1 MNMTYLTRSRPTLP
15 PTLLQTLAVAAALGL
30 GALATGCGSS
40 GGSGASAASEAPPAV
55 VPVPVASRPAFDLTK
70 DVHPF
75 DPALVKQWP
84 GLPNVGTSCYVNAGI
99 KLLAAMPDLDPL
111 LAIAPGDAAT
121 TARVRTSLRRI
132 INFIRSGGV
141 LVGAPERDAEGLL
154 RAVFE
159 AFQAHPDLRSSVENL
174 RGGGGFATMVV
185 NRALRVLGAGNRYT
199 LRIEVKT
206 TPVQPLALP
215 RYGTDHSNV
224 LMVSSDPDDG
234 AFDPARVHSTADF
247 IRLAFTEACTFPS
260 GRPDYLHNRV
270 QTFPTQVP
278 DNLVLEFNHH
288 AGPTRALPFSEQVAV
303 ATYEVDPAHGT
314 ELRQGD
320 VPMRALA
327 ATVFRTG
334 HFWAV
339 IRGAD
344 GWYKQDDATPST
356 PVPLTDL
363 DEQANS
369 QGGLTRHLE
378 QVLYQRGQ
386 P

>member
-1 MNMTYLTRSRPTLP
+1 MLYESRPPATLP
-15 PTLLQTLAVAAALGL
+15 PTLLRTLAVAAALGL

-40 GGSGASAASEAPPAV
+40 GGSGASAAGEAPPAV
-55 VPVPVASRPAFDLTK
+55 VPVASRPAFDLAK
-70 DVHPF
+70 GVQPF

-111 LAIAPGDAAT
+111 LAAVPADAAA

-141 LVGAPERDAEGLL
+141 LVGAPERDADGLL

-174 RGGGGFATMVV
+174 RGGGGFATNVV

-224 LMVSSDPDDG
+224 LMVSSDPDNG
-234 AFDPARVHSTADF
+234 AFDPAQVHNTADF
-247 IRLAFTEACTFPS
+247 IRLAFTEACTYPS
-260 GRPDYLHNRV
+260 GRPDYQHNRV

-314 ELRQGD
+314 ELRQAD

-327 ATVFRTG
+327 ATVFRNG

-356 PVPLTDL
+356 PVPPTDQ
-363 DEQANS
+363 DEQANP
-369 QGGLTRHLE
+369 QGGMTRHLE

>member
-1 MNMTYLTRSRPTLP
+1 MLYESRPPATLP
-15 PTLLQTLAVAAALGL
+15 PTLLRTLAVAAALGL

-40 GGSGASAASEAPPAV
+40 GGSGASAAGEAPPAV
-55 VPVPVASRPAFDLTK
+55 VPVASRPAFDLAK
-70 DVHPF
+70 GVQPF

-111 LAIAPGDAAT
+111 LAAVPADAAA

-141 LVGAPERDAEGLL
+141 LVGAPERDADGLL

-174 RGGGGFATMVV
+174 RGGGGFATNVV

-224 LMVSSDPDDG
+224 LMVSSDPDNG
-234 AFDPARVHSTADF
+234 AFDPAQVHNTADF
-247 IRLAFTEACTFPS
+247 IRLAFTEACTYPS
-260 GRPDYLHNRV
+260 GRPDYQHNRV

-314 ELRQGD
+314 ELRQAD

-327 ATVFRTG
+327 ATVFRNG

-363 DEQANS
+363 DEQANP
-369 QGGLTRHLE
+369 QGGVTRHLE
-378 QVLYQRGQ
+378 QVLYQRVQ

>member
-1 MNMTYLTRSRPTLP
+1 
-15 PTLLQTLAVAAALGL
+15 
-30 GALATGCGSS
+30 
-40 GGSGASAASEAPPAV
+40 V
-55 VPVPVASRPAFDLTK
+55 VPVPVPAAPAAHSAFDLAK

-75 DPALVKQWP
+75 DPVLVKQWP

-111 LAIAPGDAAT
+111 LAIAPADDAAT
-121 TARVRTSLRRI
+121 AEVRTSLRRI

-141 LVGAPERDAEGLL
+141 LVGAPEQDAAGLL
-154 RAVFE
+154 QAVFK
-159 AFQAHPDLRSSVENL
+159 AFGAHPELRSTMENL
-174 RGGGGFATMVV
+174 RGGGAFATTVV
-185 NRALRVLGAGNRYT
+185 NRALRALGAGNRFT

-206 TPVQPLALP
+206 TPVQALALP

-224 LMVSSDPDDG
+224 LVVSSDPDNG
-234 AFDPARVHSTADF
+234 AFDPARVHNTADL
-247 IRLAFTEACTFPS
+247 IRLAFTEACTYPS

-270 QTFPTQVP
+270 QTFPTRVP
-278 DNLVLEFNHH
+278 GSLVLEFNHH
-288 AGPTRALPFSEQVAV
+288 LGPTRALPFSEQVAV
-303 ATYEVDPAHGT
+303 ATYAVDPAHGT
-314 ELRQGD
+314 ELRQAD

-344 GWYKQDDATPST
+344 GWYKQDDARPST

-363 DEQANS
+363 DEQANP
-369 QGGLTRHLE
+369 QGALTRNLE

-386 P
+386 L

>member
-1 MNMTYLTRSRPTLP
+1 MLYVSRPPATLP
-15 PTLLQTLAVAAALGL
+15 PTLLRTLAVAAALGL

-40 GGSGASAASEAPPAV
+40 GGSGASAAGEAPPAV
-55 VPVPVASRPAFDLTK
+55 VPVASRPAFDLAK
-70 DVHPF
+70 GVQPF

-111 LAIAPGDAAT
+111 LAAVPADAAA

-141 LVGAPERDAEGLL
+141 LVGAPERDADGLL

-174 RGGGGFATMVV
+174 RGGGGFATNVV

-224 LMVSSDPDDG
+224 LMVSSDPDNG
-234 AFDPARVHSTADF
+234 AFDPAQVHNTADF
-247 IRLAFTEACTFPS
+247 IRLAFTEACTYPS
-260 GRPDYLHNRV
+260 GRPDYQHNRV

-314 ELRQGD
+314 ELRQAD

-327 ATVFRTG
+327 ATVFRNG

-356 PVPLTDL
+356 PVPPTDL
-363 DEQANS
+363 DEQANP
-369 QGGLTRHLE
+369 QGGVTRHLE

>member
-1 MNMTYLTRSRPTLP
+1 MLYESRPPATLP
-15 PTLLQTLAVAAALGL
+15 PTLLRTLAVAAALGL

-40 GGSGASAASEAPPAV
+40 GGSGASAAGEAPPAV
-55 VPVPVASRPAFDLTK
+55 VPVASRPAFDLAK
-70 DVHPF
+70 GVQPF

-111 LAIAPGDAAT
+111 LAAVPADAAA

-132 INFIRSGGV
+132 LNFIRSGGV
-141 LVGAPERDAEGLL
+141 LVGAPERDADGLL

-174 RGGGGFATMVV
+174 RGGGGFATNVV

-224 LMVSSDPDDG
+224 LMVSSDPDNG
-234 AFDPARVHSTADF
+234 AFDPAQVHNTADF
-247 IRLAFTEACTFPS
+247 IRLAFTEACTYPS
-260 GRPDYLHNRV
+260 GRPDYQHNRV

-314 ELRQGD
+314 ELRQAD

-327 ATVFRTG
+327 ATVFRNG

-356 PVPLTDL
+356 PVPPTDL
-363 DEQANS
+363 DEQANP
-369 QGGLTRHLE
+369 QGGMTRHLE

>member
-1 MNMTYLTRSRPTLP
+1 MLYESRPPATLP
-15 PTLLQTLAVAAALGL
+15 PTLLRTLAVAAALGL

-40 GGSGASAASEAPPAV
+40 GGSGASAAGEAPPAV
-55 VPVPVASRPAFDLTK
+55 VPVASRPAFDLAK
-70 DVHPF
+70 GVQPF

-111 LAIAPGDAAT
+111 LAAVPADAAA

-141 LVGAPERDAEGLL
+141 LVGAPERDADGLL

-174 RGGGGFATMVV
+174 RGGGGFATNVV

-224 LMVSSDPDDG
+224 LMVSSDPDNG
-234 AFDPARVHSTADF
+234 AFDPAQVHNTGDF
-247 IRLAFTEACTFPS
+247 IRLAFTEACTYPS
-260 GRPDYLHNRV
+260 GRPDYQHNRV

-303 ATYEVDPAHGT
+303 ATYVVDPAHGT
-314 ELRQGD
+314 ELRQAD

-327 ATVFRTG
+327 ATVFRNG

-363 DEQANS
+363 DEQANP
-369 QGGLTRHLE
+369 QGGVTRHLE